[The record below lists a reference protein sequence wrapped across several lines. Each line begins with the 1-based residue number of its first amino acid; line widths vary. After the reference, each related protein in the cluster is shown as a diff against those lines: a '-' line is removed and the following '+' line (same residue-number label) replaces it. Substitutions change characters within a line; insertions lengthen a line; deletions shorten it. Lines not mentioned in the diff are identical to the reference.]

1 MTRKILLVD
10 DCLEDQ
16 AIYRRYLLQDKQHTY
31 NILEAQTG
39 EEGLQLCQQQIP
51 DVILLDYLL
60 PDMDGLEFLTHLK
73 TQLGQTNLPVIML
86 TGQGNEQIA
95 VQAMK
100 KGAADYLVKSHTTTV
115 SLSLTVQNV
124 LEKTSLAG
132 QLEESEGLF
141 KATFNQAAV
150 GIAHVGLDGQWLL
163 VNQKLCSIV
172 GYTHEEL
179 NRLTFQDLTHPDDL
193 NADLESVRLLLTGE
207 IQTYSIE
214 KRYVRK
220 DKTLIWINLTVS
232 LVRKSSG
239 EPKYLICVVQDISD
253 RKQIEQRLQTAHDQL
268 EKRVSQRT
276 AELEQAQTKLSHIIN
291 SAIAA
296 IISFRVFANRDWE
309 YEYFSTGCETIYGYT
324 PEEFMADKHLWMSRV
339 LPEDRENV
347 IVPLFEYFFAEGST
361 KIEYRF
367 CHRDGSLRW
376 IASTY
381 TSRRDQIRDCWII
394 TAVNTDIGDRK
405 QAEAALQASEEMFRA
420 IFENAG
426 IGIVVA
432 AASDFR
438 CIPSNPFFQ
447 QFLGYSAEELA
458 TLNYT
463 DLTHPDDILLEA
475 PLVQECIAGV
485 RDRYQLE
492 KRFTRKNG
500 EIVWGNLII
509 SMVRDATGQAQFA
522 IAMVEDISDRK
533 QAEQKIREQ
542 AALLDI
548 ASDAIFVR
556 DLQHNIFFWNQG
568 AERLYGWQS
577 AEVLGK
583 KANELFSEETLPQV
597 ESTMKILLDQGKWQ
611 GELEHTTKDGKKV
624 IVQSRWTLV
633 QDDTEQPKFILTVN
647 SDITEK
653 KQLEVQFYQAQRL
666 ESLGTL
672 ASGVAH
678 DMNNILSPILTVAQ
692 LLPLKLP
699 NLDDKNRQLL
709 KVLEDNS
716 KRGAE
721 LVKQILSFARGAEG
735 KRVPLQIK
743 HLIKELE
750 RIVKST
756 FPKFI
761 EICTEVTQPLSTV
774 LADPTQIHQVLMNL
788 CVNARDAMPQGGTLT
803 IAAENF
809 FVDENYARMNLEA
822 KIGNYVVITVSDT
835 GCGISKEL
843 SERIFEPFFTTKE
856 PGKGTGLGLSTV
868 IGIIKNHDGFVNL
881 YSQVGKGSQFQ
892 VFFPTSEQAATQE
905 DDHSKKPK
913 GNGELIL
920 IVDDEASIREITKT
934 SLEEYNYT
942 TLIARDGV
950 EAFSLYAQHHNEICL
965 VLMDIQMPS
974 IDGLNAIRVLQQ
986 MNPAVKVIAVSGLA
1000 SNRQLLEANGINVG
1014 AFLLKPY
1021 TLEELLDTIKNVLNN
1036 TLKKEINDSGEII

>member
-10 DCLEDQ
+10 DCLEDR

-39 EEGLQLCQQQIP
+39 EEGLQLCQQQFP

-60 PDMDGLEFLTHLK
+60 PDMDGLEFLTHLN

-115 SLSLTVQNV
+115 SLSLTIQNV
-124 LEKTSLAG
+124 LEKTSLVG
-132 QLEESEGLF
+132 QLEESEGF
-141 KATFNQAAV
+141 FRATFNQAAV
-150 GIAHVGLDGQWLL
+150 GIAHVGIDGQWLL

-179 NRLTFQDLTHPDDL
+179 NRLTFQDLTHPNDL
-193 NADLESVRLLLTGE
+193 NSDLEYIRLLLTGE

-214 KRYVRK
+214 KRYIRK

-232 LVRKSSG
+232 LVRKPSG
-239 EPKYLICVVQDISD
+239 EPKYFICVVQDISD
-253 RKQIEQRLQTAHDQL
+253 RKQIEQRLQVAHDQL
-268 EKRVSQRT
+268 ERRVSQRT

-324 PEEFMADKHLWMSRV
+324 PQEFMADKHLWMSRV
-339 LPEDRENV
+339 LPEDRKTV
-347 IVPLFEYFFAEGST
+347 IIPLFEYFFAEGST

-367 CHRDGSLRW
+367 CHQDGSIRW

-381 TSRRDQIRDCWII
+381 TSRRDQVKDCWII
-394 TAVNTDIGDRK
+394 TAVNTDISD
-405 QAEAALQASEEMFRA
+405 ALRQ
-420 IFENAG
+420 
-426 IGIVVA
+426 VA
-432 AASDFR
+432 AR
-438 CIPSNPFFQ
+438 
-447 QFLGYSAEELA
+447 L
-458 TLNYT
+458 
-463 DLTHPDDILLEA
+463 
-475 PLVQECIAGV
+475 
-485 RDRYQLE
+485 
-492 KRFTRKNG
+492 
-500 EIVWGNLII
+500 
-509 SMVRDATGQAQFA
+509 
-522 IAMVEDISDRK
+522 RK

-542 AALLDI
+542 AALLDV

-583 KANELFSEETLPQV
+583 KANELFSEESFPQV
-597 ESTMKILLDQGKWQ
+597 GSAMKTLMDQGKWQ

-633 QDDTEQPKFILTVN
+633 QDYTEQPKFILTVN

-672 ASGVAH
+672 ASGIAH

-709 KVLEDNS
+709 KILEDNS

-756 FPKFI
+756 FPKSI
-761 EICTEVTQPLSTV
+761 EICTKIPQSLSTV
-774 LADPTQIHQVLMNL
+774 LADSTQIHQVLMNL
-788 CVNARDAMPQGGTLT
+788 CVNARDAMPQGGTIT
-803 IAAENF
+803 ISAENF
-809 FVDENYARMNLEA
+809 FVDQNYARMNLEA
-822 KIGNYVVITVSDT
+822 KIGNYV
-835 GCGISKEL
+835 
-843 SERIFEPFFTTKE
+843 
-856 PGKGTGLGLSTV
+856 
-868 IGIIKNHDGFVNL
+868 
-881 YSQVGKGSQFQ
+881 
-892 VFFPTSEQAATQE
+892 
-905 DDHSKKPK
+905 
-913 GNGELIL
+913 
-920 IVDDEASIREITKT
+920 
-934 SLEEYNYT
+934 
-942 TLIARDGV
+942 
-950 EAFSLYAQHHNEICL
+950 
-965 VLMDIQMPS
+965 
-974 IDGLNAIRVLQQ
+974 
-986 MNPAVKVIAVSGLA
+986 GLA
-1000 SNRQLLEANGINVG
+1000 EKVRKHQEKDLLV
-1014 AFLLKPY
+1014 
-1021 TLEELLDTIKNVLNN
+1021 T
-1036 TLKKEINDSGEII
+1036 

>member
-1 MTRKILLVD
+1 MLVD

-31 NILEAQTG
+31 NILQAQTG
-39 EEGLQLCQQQIP
+39 EEGLQLCQQQHP

-60 PDMDGLEFLTHLK
+60 PDMDGLEFLTHLN

-115 SLSLTVQNV
+115 SLSLTIQNV

-141 KATFNQAAV
+141 RATFNQAAV
-150 GIAHVGLDGQWLL
+150 GIAHVGLDGKWLL
-163 VNQKLCSIV
+163 VNQKLCKIV

-179 NRLTFQDLTHPDDL
+179 NQLTFQDLTHPDDL
-193 NADLESVRLLLTGE
+193 NTDLEYIRLLLIGE

-214 KRYVRK
+214 KRYIRK

-232 LVRKSSG
+232 PVRKPSG
-239 EPKYLICVVQDISD
+239 EPKYFICVVQDISD
-253 RKQIEQRLQTAHDQL
+253 RKQIEQRLQAAHDQL
-268 EKRVSQRT
+268 ERRVSERT
-276 AELEQAQTKLSHIIN
+276 AELEQAQAKLSHIIN

-324 PEEFMADKHLWMSRV
+324 PQEFMADKHLWMSRV
-339 LPEDRENV
+339 VPEDRETV
-347 IVPLFEYFFAEGST
+347 ILPLFEYFFAEGST
-361 KIEYRF
+361 KIEFRF
-367 CHRDGSLRW
+367 CHRDGSIRW

-381 TSRRDQIRDCWII
+381 TSRRDQVRDCWII
-394 TAVNTDIGDRK
+394 TAVNT
-405 QAEAALQASEEMFRA
+405 
-420 IFENAG
+420 
-426 IGIVVA
+426 
-432 AASDFR
+432 
-438 CIPSNPFFQ
+438 
-447 QFLGYSAEELA
+447 
-458 TLNYT
+458 
-463 DLTHPDDILLEA
+463 
-475 PLVQECIAGV
+475 
-485 RDRYQLE
+485 
-492 KRFTRKNG
+492 
-500 EIVWGNLII
+500 
-509 SMVRDATGQAQFA
+509 
-522 IAMVEDISDRK
+522 DISDRK

-542 AALLDI
+542 AALLDV

-556 DLQHNIFFWNQG
+556 DLQHNILFWNQG
-568 AERLYGWQS
+568 AERLYAWQS
-577 AEVLGK
+577 AEILGK
-583 KANELFSEETLPQV
+583 KANEIFSEETLPQV
-597 ESTMKILLDQGKWQ
+597 ESAMKILLDQGKWQ

-672 ASGVAH
+672 ASGIAH

-756 FPKFI
+756 FPKSI
-761 EICTEVTQPLSTV
+761 EICTEVPQPLYTV

-788 CVNARDAMPQGGTLT
+788 CVNARDAMSQGGTLT
-803 IAAENF
+803 ISAENF

-822 KIGNYVVITVSDT
+822 KIGNYVMITVSDT
-835 GCGISKEL
+835 GCGIPKEL

-881 YSQVGKGSQFQ
+881 YSQVGKGSRFK
-892 VFFPTSEQAATQE
+892 VFLPTSEQTATQE
-905 DDHSKKPK
+905 DEHSQKPK

-934 SLEEYNYT
+934 SLEDYNYT

-950 EAFSLYAQHHNEICL
+950 EAFSLYAQHQNEIRL
-965 VLMDIQMPS
+965 VLMDMQMPW
-974 IDGLNAIRVLQQ
+974 IDGLNVIRVLQQ
-986 MNPAVKVIAVSGLA
+986 MNPSVKVIAVSGLA
-1000 SNRQLLEANGINVG
+1000 SNCQLLEANGINVG

-1021 TLEELLDTIKNVLNN
+1021 TLEELLDTIKYVL
-1036 TLKKEINDSGEII
+1036 ER

>member
-1 MTRKILLVD
+1 MTELTRKILLVD
-10 DCLEDQ
+10 DCLEDR

-31 NILEAQTG
+31 NILEADTG
-39 EEGLQLCQQQIP
+39 EEGLQLCQQQLP

-60 PDMDGLEFLTHLK
+60 PDMDGLEFLTHLN
-73 TQLGQTNLPVIML
+73 TQLGQKNLPVIML

-115 SLSLTVQNV
+115 GLSITIQNV

-141 KATFNQAAV
+141 RATFNQAAV

-163 VNQKLCSIV
+163 VNQKLCKIV
-172 GYTHEEL
+172 GYSHEEL

-193 NADLESVRLLLTGE
+193 NVDLEYICLLLTGE
-207 IQTYSIE
+207 IPTYSIE
-214 KRYVRK
+214 KRYIRK

-232 LVRKSSG
+232 LVRKASG
-239 EPKYLICVVQDISD
+239 EPKYFICVVQEISD
-253 RKQIEQRLQTAHDQL
+253 RKQIEQRLQAAHDQL
-268 EKRVSQRT
+268 ERRVSERT
-276 AELEQAQTKLSHIIN
+276 AELEQAQAKLSDIIN

-324 PEEFMADKHLWMSRV
+324 PQEFMADKHLWLSRV
-339 LPEDRENV
+339 LPEDRKTV
-347 IVPLFEYFFAEGST
+347 ILPLFEYFFAEGST

-367 CHRDGSLRW
+367 YHRDGSIRW

-381 TSRRDQIRDCWII
+381 TSRRDQVRDCWII
-394 TAVNTDIGDRK
+394 TAVNT
-405 QAEAALQASEEMFRA
+405 
-420 IFENAG
+420 
-426 IGIVVA
+426 
-432 AASDFR
+432 
-438 CIPSNPFFQ
+438 
-447 QFLGYSAEELA
+447 
-458 TLNYT
+458 
-463 DLTHPDDILLEA
+463 
-475 PLVQECIAGV
+475 
-485 RDRYQLE
+485 
-492 KRFTRKNG
+492 
-500 EIVWGNLII
+500 
-509 SMVRDATGQAQFA
+509 
-522 IAMVEDISDRK
+522 DISDRK

-577 AEVLGK
+577 SEVLGK
-583 KANELFSEETLPQV
+583 KANEIFSEETLPQI
-597 ESTMKILLDQGKWQ
+597 ESAMKTLVDQGKWQ

-633 QDDTEQPKFILTVN
+633 RDYTGQPKFILTVN

-672 ASGVAH
+672 ASGIAH

-699 NLDDKNRQLL
+699 NLDNKNRQLF
-709 KVLEDNS
+709 KVLEENS

-735 KRVPLQIK
+735 KRIPLQIK
-743 HLIKELE
+743 HLINELE

-756 FPKFI
+756 FPKSI
-761 EICTEVTQPLSTV
+761 EIYTEVSQPLSTV
-774 LADPTQIHQVLMNL
+774 FADSTQIHQVLMNL
-788 CVNARDAMPQGGTLT
+788 CVNARDAMPQGGTLS

-835 GCGISKEL
+835 GCGIPKEL

-881 YSQVGKGSQFQ
+881 YSQVGKGSEFK
-892 VFFPTSEQAATQE
+892 VFLPTSEQAATQG
-905 DDHSKKPK
+905 DDHSQIPK

-920 IVDDEASIREITKT
+920 VVDDEASIREITKT

-950 EAFSLYAQHHNEICL
+950 EAFSLYAQHQNEIRL
-965 VLMDIQMPS
+965 VLMDIQMPW

-986 MNPAVKVIAVSGLA
+986 MNSSVKVIAISGLA
-1000 SNRQLLEANGINVG
+1000 SNRQILEANGINVG

-1021 TLEELLDTIKNVLNN
+1021 TLEELLNTIKYVLSN
-1036 TLKKEINDSGEII
+1036 TVNREINASDEII

>member
-1 MTRKILLVD
+1 MARKILLVD
-10 DCLEDQ
+10 DCPEDRT
-16 AIYRRYLLQDKQHTY
+16 IYRRYLLQDKQHTY
-31 NILEAQTG
+31 NIIEADTG
-39 EEGLQLCQQQIP
+39 EEGLQLCQQQLP

-73 TQLGQTNLPVIML
+73 TQLGEKNLPVIML

-115 SLSLTVQNV
+115 GLSITIQNV

-141 KATFNQAAV
+141 RATFNQAAV
-150 GIAHVGLDGQWLL
+150 GIAHIGLDGKWLL

-172 GYTHEEL
+172 GYTDEEL

-193 NADLESVRLLLTGE
+193 NADLEYVRLLLTGE
-207 IQTYSIE
+207 IPTYSIE
-214 KRYVRK
+214 KRYIRQ

-232 LVRKSSG
+232 LVRKSYG
-239 EPKYLICVVQDISD
+239 EPKYFICVVQDISD
-253 RKQIEQRLQTAHDQL
+253 RKQIEQRLQAAHDQL
-268 EKRVSQRT
+268 EKRVSERT
-276 AELEQAQTKLSHIIN
+276 AQLEQAQAKLSHIIN

-324 PEEFMADKHLWMSRV
+324 PQEFMADKHLWLSRV
-339 LPEDRENV
+339 LPEDRETV
-347 IVPLFEYFFAEGST
+347 ILPLFEYFFAEGST
-361 KIEYRF
+361 KIEFRF
-367 CHRDGSLRW
+367 CHRDGSIRW

-394 TAVNTDIGDRK
+394 TAVNTDI
-405 QAEAALQASEEMFRA
+405 
-420 IFENAG
+420 
-426 IGIVVA
+426 
-432 AASDFR
+432 
-438 CIPSNPFFQ
+438 
-447 QFLGYSAEELA
+447 
-458 TLNYT
+458 
-463 DLTHPDDILLEA
+463 
-475 PLVQECIAGV
+475 
-485 RDRYQLE
+485 
-492 KRFTRKNG
+492 
-500 EIVWGNLII
+500 
-509 SMVRDATGQAQFA
+509 
-522 IAMVEDISDRK
+522 SDRK

-542 AALLDI
+542 AALLDV

-556 DLQHNIFFWNQG
+556 DLQHNILFWNQG
-568 AERLYGWQS
+568 AERLYGWQYV
-577 AEVLGK
+577 EVIGK
-583 KANELFSEETLPQV
+583 KANELFCEETLPQV
-597 ESTMKILLDQGKWQ
+597 ESAMKILMDQGKWQ
-611 GELEHTTKDGKKV
+611 GELEHTTKDAKKV

-672 ASGVAH
+672 ASGIAH

-709 KVLEDNS
+709 QVLEDNS

-756 FPKFI
+756 FPKSI
-761 EICTEVTQPLSTV
+761 EIYTEVLQPLSTV

-788 CVNARDAMPQGGTLT
+788 CVNARDAMSQGGTLS

-835 GCGISKEL
+835 GCGIPKEL

-868 IGIIKNHDGFVNL
+868 IGIIKNHDGFVSL
-881 YSQVGKGSQFQ
+881 HSQMDKGSRFQ
-892 VFFPTSEQAATQE
+892 VFLPTREQAASQE
-905 DDHSKKPK
+905 DDHSQKPK

-920 IVDDEASIREITKT
+920 VVDDEASIREITKT

-950 EAFSLYAQHHNEICL
+950 EAFSLYAQYQNEISL
-965 VLMDIQMPS
+965 VLMDMQMPW
-974 IDGLNAIRVLQQ
+974 IDGLNAVRVLQQ
-986 MNPAVKVIAVSGLA
+986 MKPAVKVIAVSGLA
-1000 SNRQLLEANGINVG
+1000 SNRQLLEANGISVA

-1021 TLEELLDTIKNVLNN
+1021 TLEELLDTIKYVL
-1036 TLKKEINDSGEII
+1036 ER